1 MASYIAVDD
10 AFNWAKQQNKT
21 LKEIVREMEN
31 TPRHGD
37 RIATYVEHKVYR
49 ATIFSTAG
57 TVNSIFLE
65 KRIFDPVKSFW
76 ERTGEMPP
84 ELIRLIYLKMQEISS
99 TKLALAEEEA
109 LNRD

>member
-1 MASYIAVDD
+1 M
-10 AFNWAKQQNKT
+10 Q
-21 LKEIVREMEN
+21 N

-37 RIATYVEHKVYR
+37 RTTTFIEYKSYC

-65 KRIFDPVKSFW
+65 QRIYDPVKSFW
-76 ERTGEMPP
+76 DRAGEIPP